1 MSMKIN
7 NRVLGIDSKDVM
19 KCEDLEVLNE
29 WRMNIAMQRSDVL
42 FNNSVTREADL
53 PSGEKKKMLFLRR
66 FESIIYRR
74 ITEIKERTRME
85 RKEAQA
91 LAFQKACKRI
101 LPKWQ
106 YDVILEK
113 SKEVQDVVSE

>member
-42 FNNSVTREADL
+42 FENSVTREVDL
-53 PSGEKKKMLFLRR
+53 PSGLEKKEEAKKGEVMP
-66 FESIIYRR
+66 E
-74 ITEIKERTRME
+74 TE
-85 RKEAQA
+85 
-91 LAFQKACKRI
+91 
-101 LPKWQ
+101 LPF
-106 YDVILEK
+106 
-113 SKEVQDVVSE
+113 

>member
-66 FESIIYRR
+66 FESIIFRR

-91 LAFQKACKRI
+91 LTSEAKGIGSRNMSSWLI
-101 LPKWQ
+101 SLSLQ
-106 YDVILEK
+106 YNQSRD
-113 SKEVQDVVSE
+113 